1 MLLYPAVPFLA
12 LYKWKLTAIRG
23 GLITIIQWLRKRK
36 VTKENPSEAN
46 ICLFVCF
53 FYRIPWSKQK
63 WIVTLWLYLSSDL
76 NSACH
81 SSKILVIFITLEKK
95 TIELP
100 LQVVPFPMYPVWQ
113 RQTYDPMVFRQSAF
127 TWQEERFVLHSSIS
141 KESQMLEIYF
151 KSKKMKRNKLL
162 RYCR

>member
-81 SSKILVIFITLEKK
+81 SSKILVIFITLERRQLNYHCKWCRFQCIQCDNDK
-95 TIELP
+95 RTIQWCLGSQH
-100 LQVVPFPMYPVWQ
+100 LRGKRKDLFYI
-113 RQTYDPMVFRQSAF
+113 RQY
-127 TWQEERFVLHSSIS
+127 L
-141 KESQMLEIYF
+141 
-151 KSKKMKRNKLL
+151 RNH
-162 RYCR
+162 RC